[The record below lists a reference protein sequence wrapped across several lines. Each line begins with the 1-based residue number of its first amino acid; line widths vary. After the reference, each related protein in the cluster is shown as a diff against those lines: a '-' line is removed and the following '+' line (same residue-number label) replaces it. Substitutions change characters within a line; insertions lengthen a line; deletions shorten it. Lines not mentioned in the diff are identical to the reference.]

1 MSPQTAPHPQLSSP
15 NKAPR
20 VTSPDMTDTPDQQ
33 DMERDLRLAQR
44 KRLFGLLAIGI
55 VCAALLYGLYDW
67 LIGSRTVSTDNAYV
81 GGNIAVVSP
90 LITSTLVAVEVTDTQ
105 FVKKGQILARLS
117 SSDAAIALNRAEAEY
132 ALARRSFSQQTAGS
146 EALTATLSARD
157 ADITSASAQLA
168 TAEAALHK
176 ATLDYDRRDALAKTG
191 AVSGDELTFVTNA
204 LAAAKGEL
212 ALAKAR
218 VRQAEANRTTAAKE
232 MTASLALT
240 QGSIADTNPAVLIA
254 KSKLEDA
261 RLNMNR
267 TVLRAPIDGIIS
279 QRQAQIGQRI
289 AAGTPIM
296 TIVPIDSLYVD
307 ANFKESQLAHVQVG
321 KPVRLTSMLYGD
333 DVIYHGKVLGMA
345 GGTGNAFALIPA
357 QNATGNWVKITQRL
371 PVRIVIDPKELRAHP
386 LRIGLSM
393 EAEVQVR

>member
-1 MSPQTAPHPQLSSP
+1 M
-15 NKAPR
+15 
-20 VTSPDMTDTPDQQ
+20 
-33 DMERDLRLAQR
+33 RLAQR

-55 VCAALLYGLYDW
+55 VCLGLLYGLYDW
-67 LIGSRTVSTDNAYV
+67 LIGSRTVTTDNAYV
-81 GGNIAVVSP
+81 GGNVAVVSP

-132 ALARRSFSQQTAGS
+132 ALARRIFSQQSAGGA
-146 EALTATLSARD
+146 ALTAAVTARD
-157 ADITSASAQLA
+157 ADMTSAAAQLA
-168 TAEAALHK
+168 TAEAALKK
-176 ATLDYDRRDALAKTG
+176 ATLDYDRRDALAKSG
-191 AVSGDELTFVTNA
+191 AVSGDELTFATNA

-218 VRQAEANRTTAAKE
+218 VRQSEANRISAEEE
-232 MTASLALT
+232 MAASLALT
-240 QGSIADTNPAVLIA
+240 QGSIADTNPAVIIA
-254 KSKLEDA
+254 KSKLEEA

-296 TIVPIDSLYVD
+296 TIVPTDSLYVD
-307 ANFKESQLAHVQVG
+307 ANFKESQLAHVGVG
-321 KPVRLTSMLYGD
+321 KSVTLVSMLYGD
-333 DVIYHGKVLGMA
+333 DVVYHGKVMGLA

-371 PVRIVIDPKELRAHP
+371 PVRIAIDPKELRDHP

>member
-1 MSPQTAPHPQLSSP
+1 M
-15 NKAPR
+15 KAPR
-20 VTSPDMTDTPDQQ
+20 VTSAPETTDNSDPQEV
-33 DMERDLRLAQR
+33 ERDLRLAQR

-55 VCAALLYGLYDW
+55 VCLGLLYGLYDW
-67 LIGSRTVSTDNAYV
+67 LIGSRTVTTDNAYV
-81 GGNIAVVSP
+81 GGNVAVVSP

-132 ALARRSFSQQTAGS
+132 ALARRIFSQQSAGGA
-146 EALTATLSARD
+146 ALTAAVTARD
-157 ADITSASAQLA
+157 ADMTSAAAQLA
-168 TAEAALHK
+168 TAEAALKK
-176 ATLDYDRRDALAKTG
+176 ATLDYDRRDALAKSG
-191 AVSGDELTFVTNA
+191 AVSGDELTFATNA

-218 VRQAEANRTTAAKE
+218 VRQSEANRISAEEE
-232 MTASLALT
+232 MAASLALT
-240 QGSIADTNPAVLIA
+240 QGSIADTNPAVIIA
-254 KSKLEDA
+254 KSKLEEA

-296 TIVPIDSLYVD
+296 TIVPTDSLYVD
-307 ANFKESQLAHVQVG
+307 ANFKESQLAHVGVG
-321 KPVRLTSMLYGD
+321 KSVTLVSMLYGD
-333 DVIYHGKVLGMA
+333 DVVYHGKVMGLA

-371 PVRIVIDPKELRAHP
+371 PVRIAIDPKELRDHP

>member
-1 MSPQTAPHPQLSSP
+1 M
-15 NKAPR
+15 KAPR
-20 VTSPDMTDTPDQQ
+20 VTSAPETTDNSDPQ
-33 DMERDLRLAQR
+33 DVERDLRLAQR

-55 VCAALLYGLYDW
+55 VCLGLFYGLYDW
-67 LIGSRTVSTDNAYV
+67 LIGSRTVTTDNAYV
-81 GGNIAVVSP
+81 GGNVAVISP

-132 ALARRSFSQQTAGS
+132 ALARRIFSQQAAGGA
-146 EALTATLSARD
+146 ALAATVTARD
-157 ADITSASAQLA
+157 ADMTSATAQLA
-168 TAEAALHK
+168 TAEAALKK
-176 ATLDYDRRDALAKTG
+176 ATLDYDRRNALATAG
-191 AVSGDELTFVTNA
+191 AVSGDELTFATNA

-218 VRQAEANRTTAAKE
+218 VRQSAANRITAEEE
-232 MTASLALT
+232 MAASLALT
-240 QGSIADTNPAVLIA
+240 QGSIADTNPAVIIA
-254 KSKLEDA
+254 KSKLEEA

-296 TIVPIDSLYVD
+296 TIVPTDSLYVD
-307 ANFKESQLAHVQVG
+307 ANFKESQLAHVAVG
-321 KPVRLTSMLYGD
+321 KSVTLVSMLYGD
-333 DVIYHGKVLGMA
+333 DVVYHGKVMGLA

-371 PVRIVIDPKELRAHP
+371 PVRIALDPKELRDHP